1 MSVDVT
7 ILDPATSRR
16 ASVLSE
22 GGQLVYPWWVPVED
36 ITRRQVE
43 QRKAWTDRMA
53 DAAGSVS
60 LAVDGS
66 VTPQV
71 FEVTADP
78 DELRWIERLTIVL
91 NSTQMDL
98 SKATES
104 RRFGP
109 VGGGLTNGLQFQILQ
124 GDGTADLFLD
134 PVKVIQEFERY
145 AAIEARGIVNRV
157 DAVATGTD
165 LLLVGIELPCK
176 MGLFPGSTDAIRLI
190 VSDDLSGIDLFEV
203 QITGCREVL
212 K

>member
-1 MSVDVT
+1 MSVDST
-7 ILDPATSRR
+7 ILDPATGKR
-16 ASVLSE
+16 ACVLSE

-43 QRKAWTDRMA
+43 QRQSWTARLTNS
-53 DAAGSVS
+53 AGSVS

-71 FEVTADP
+71 FSLSADP
-78 DELRWIERLTIVL
+78 QELRWIERLTLIFH
-91 NSTQMDL
+91 SSAMDL

-104 RRFGP
+104 KRFGP
-109 VGGGLTNGLQFQILQ
+109 VGGGLTNGLQFTVHQ
-124 GDGTADLFLD
+124 GDGSSDLFLD

-145 AAIEARGIVNRV
+145 AAIESRGIVNRV

-165 LLLVGIELPCK
+165 LLIVAVTLPCR
-176 MGLFPGSTDAIRLI
+176 MGLFPGSTDSIDLTVA
-190 VSDDLSGIDLFEV
+190 DDLTGLDLFEV

-212 K
+212 